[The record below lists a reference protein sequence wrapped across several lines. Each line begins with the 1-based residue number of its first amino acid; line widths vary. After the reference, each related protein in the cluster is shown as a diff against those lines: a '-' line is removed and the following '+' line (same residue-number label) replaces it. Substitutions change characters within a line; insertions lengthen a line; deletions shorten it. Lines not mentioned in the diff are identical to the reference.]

1 VVLEAM
7 IDKQHIGG
15 ALLFASDE
23 LRKNRRFIMESVM
36 QNGEALKHASEDMRA
51 YRAVVMAAVKQSG
64 WALEYAS
71 AKMRGDRGV
80 VMAAVKQRGGALQ
93 VRVNGRGQGEQMWLW
108 REAPWWCC
116 SCVCM

>member
-1 VVLEAM
+1 MVLEAM

-36 QNGEALKHASEDMRA
+36 QNGEALKHASEDLRA

-71 AKMRGDRGV
+71 AKSLYNI
-80 VMAAVKQRGGALQ
+80 Q
-93 VRVNGRGQGEQMWLW
+93 
-108 REAPWWCC
+108 C
-116 SCVCM
+116 SEICTLRNEKFHTEI